1 MCARPKKWR
10 VLSPLLQSHY
20 FKPERGAAGKETA
33 DLKGDELEAMRLCY
47 MESLQHEDAAKKMM
61 VSRRTLERILGM
73 GRKKVTEALFMGK
86 AINISF
92 PEYVTFVPI
101 SSRKSG
107 VRIQRARG

>member
-10 VLSPLLQSHY
+10 VLSPLLQSHF
-20 FKPERGAAGKETA
+20 FKPEGASSAGKETA

-47 MESLQHEDAAKKMM
+47 MESLQHEDAAKKMR
-61 VSRRTLERILGM
+61 VSRRTLERILGL

-92 PEYVTFVPI
+92 PEYVTFVPL
-101 SSRKSG
+101 SSRKTG
-107 VRIQRARG
+107 VRLQRG